1 MVAESDGGRCHGC
14 VDARYGSR
22 RGALAAAAREC
33 GSSCGWDRNGFDG
46 FRHAVDFV
54 HSGNGCVARTASI
67 AVRDARRHA
76 HHLGLRLRFQPIEV
90 FMKPTSIVR
99 AVILT
104 AACLPVA
111 SASAQ
116 PSKLSPFKVPGGPQ
130 GFSVVLVLGDA
141 KAATTPVDDS
151 VPAAARKALS
161 DMKDFLPYRSY
172 RLLDAQWILGSERA
186 STRLRGVDEQEYQ
199 LTLRATAFVASQPV
213 RVTFQLTEPGSGEG
227 AAYAAEEGQRRA
239 QLAAMQDRIRQL
251 ELELVRIRA
260 LRSAEAQREVEAINA
275 QITELRNQMAA
286 TEPARTNRGRTVID
300 TSFAMDIGETVVV
313 GTSRVRGGDKALIA
327 LLTAVPRSTTSK
339 REN

>member
-1 MVAESDGGRCHGC
+1 
-14 VDARYGSR
+14 
-22 RGALAAAAREC
+22 
-33 GSSCGWDRNGFDG
+33 
-46 FRHAVDFV
+46 
-54 HSGNGCVARTASI
+54 
-67 AVRDARRHA
+67 
-76 HHLGLRLRFQPIEV
+76 
-90 FMKPTSIVR
+90 MKPTSIVR